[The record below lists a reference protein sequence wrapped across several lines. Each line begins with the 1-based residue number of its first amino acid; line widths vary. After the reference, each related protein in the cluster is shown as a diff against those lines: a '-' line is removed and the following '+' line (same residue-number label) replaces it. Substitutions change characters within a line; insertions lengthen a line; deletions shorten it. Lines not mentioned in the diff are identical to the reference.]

1 MNDLMPAT
9 ERFTTSSG
17 MKIEADLWGPISDRS
32 VLLLHG
38 GGQTRHS
45 WDSTAKRLANVGA
58 FAITLDMRGHG
69 RSDWSE
75 NSEYKLSQFSEDIAF
90 VLEEIGICPA
100 LVGASLGG
108 LVGMYLEGSVRPG
121 SISALVLVD
130 IVPNMNVN
138 GAERV
143 KDFMLEHSEVGF
155 ASLSEVAEVLAE
167 YNPYRKKPKDLEGLK
182 KNLRKHGNRWFW
194 HWDPSFISSERNE
207 KNPDMRNTQ
216 LLNEVMRNIDVPTLL
231 VRGKM
236 SDLVT
241 EVEAQEF
248 LREYPKS
255 EFVDVSGAGHMV
267 AGDKNDVFSEEVIQF
282 LDRIWGKVI

>member
-1 MNDLMPAT
+1 MNEFMPVT

-17 MKIEADLWGPISDRS
+17 IKIEADLWGPISDRS

-45 WDSTAKRLANVGA
+45 WDSTARRLADIGV
-58 FAITLDMRGHG
+58 FAITLDLRGHG
-69 RSDWSE
+69 RSDWSK
-75 NSEYKLSQFSEDIAF
+75 NSEYELSQFSEDIAF
-90 VLEEIGICPA
+90 VLEEIGICPV

-108 LVGMYLEGSVRPG
+108 LVGMYLEGRMRPG

-130 IVPNMNVN
+130 VVPNMNVN

-143 KDFMLEHSEVGF
+143 KDFMLKHSEVGF

-167 YNPYRKKPKDLEGLK
+167 YNPYRKKPTDLEGLK
-182 KNLRKHGNRWFW
+182 KNLRKRGNRWFW

-216 LLNEVMRNIDVPTLL
+216 LLNEVMSNIKVPTLL

-241 EVEAQEF
+241 EDEVQEF
-248 LREYPKS
+248 LEKFPQS
-255 EFVDVSGAGHMV
+255 DFVDVSGAGHMV
-267 AGDKNDVFSEEVIQF
+267 AGDKNDVFSEEVIAF
-282 LDRIWGKVI
+282 LNQIWVSNI

>member
-1 MNDLMPAT
+1 MNEFMPAT

-17 MKIEADLWGPISDRS
+17 IKIEADLWGPISDRS

-45 WDSTAKRLANVGA
+45 WDSTARRLADIGV
-58 FAITLDMRGHG
+58 FAITLDLRGHG
-69 RSDWSE
+69 RSDWSK
-75 NSEYKLSQFSEDIAF
+75 NSEYELSQFSEDIAF
-90 VLEEIGICPA
+90 VLEEIGICPV

-108 LVGMYLEGSVRPG
+108 LVGMYLEGRMRPG

-130 IVPNMNVN
+130 VVPNMNVN

-143 KDFMLEHSEVGF
+143 KDFMLKHSEVGF

-167 YNPYRKKPKDLEGLK
+167 YNPYRKKPTDLEGLK
-182 KNLRKHGNRWFW
+182 KNLRKRGNRWFW
-194 HWDPSFISSERNE
+194 HWDPTFISSERNE

-216 LLNEVMRNIDVPTLL
+216 LLNEVMSNIKVPTLL

-241 EVEAQEF
+241 EDEVQEF
-248 LREYPKS
+248 LEKFPQS
-255 EFVDVSGAGHMV
+255 DFVDVSGAGHMV
-267 AGDKNDVFSEEVIQF
+267 AGDKNDVFSEEVIAF
-282 LDRIWGKVI
+282 LNQIWVSNI

>member
-1 MNDLMPAT
+1 MNEFMPVT

-17 MKIEADLWGPISDRS
+17 IKIEADLWGPISDRS

-45 WDSTAKRLANVGA
+45 WDSTARRLADIGV
-58 FAITLDMRGHG
+58 FAITLDLRGHG
-69 RSDWSE
+69 RSDWSK
-75 NSEYKLSQFSEDIAF
+75 NSEYELSQFSEDIVF
-90 VLEEIGICPA
+90 VLEEIGICPV

-108 LVGMYLEGSVRPG
+108 LVGMYLEGRMRPG

-130 IVPNMNVN
+130 VVPNMNVN

-143 KDFMLEHSEVGF
+143 KDFMLKHSEVGF

-167 YNPYRKKPKDLEGLK
+167 YNPYRKKPTDLEGLK
-182 KNLRKHGNRWFW
+182 KNLRKRGNRWFW
-194 HWDPSFISSERNE
+194 HWDPTFISSERNE

-216 LLNEVMRNIDVPTLL
+216 LLNEVMSNIKVPTLL

-241 EVEAQEF
+241 EDEVQEF
-248 LREYPKS
+248 LEKFPQS
-255 EFVDVSGAGHMV
+255 DFVDVSGAGHMV
-267 AGDKNDVFSEEVIQF
+267 AGDKNDVFSGEVIAF
-282 LDRIWGKVI
+282 LNQIWVSNI

>member
-1 MNDLMPAT
+1 MPVT

-17 MKIEADLWGPISDRS
+17 IKIEADLWGPISDRS

-45 WDSTAKRLANVGA
+45 WDSTARRLADIGV
-58 FAITLDMRGHG
+58 FAITLDLRGHG
-69 RSDWSE
+69 RSDWSK
-75 NSEYKLSQFSEDIAF
+75 NSEYELSQFSEDIVF
-90 VLEEIGICPA
+90 VLEEIGICPV

-108 LVGMYLEGSVRPG
+108 LVGMYLEGRMRPG

-130 IVPNMNVN
+130 VVPNMNVN

-143 KDFMLEHSEVGF
+143 KDFMLKHSEVGF

-167 YNPYRKKPKDLEGLK
+167 YNPYRKKPTDLEGLK
-182 KNLRKHGNRWFW
+182 KNLRKRGNRWFW
-194 HWDPSFISSERNE
+194 HWDPTFISSERNE

-216 LLNEVMRNIDVPTLL
+216 LLNEVMSNIKVPTLL

-241 EVEAQEF
+241 EDEVQEF
-248 LREYPKS
+248 LEKFPQS
-255 EFVDVSGAGHMV
+255 DFVDVSGAGHMV
-267 AGDKNDVFSEEVIQF
+267 AGDKNDVFSGEVIAF
-282 LDRIWGKVI
+282 LNQIWVSNI

>member
-1 MNDLMPAT
+1 MNEFMPVT

-17 MKIEADLWGPISDRS
+17 IKIEADLWGPISDRS

-45 WDSTAKRLANVGA
+45 WDSTARRLADIGV
-58 FAITLDMRGHG
+58 FAITLDLRGHG
-69 RSDWSE
+69 RSDWSK
-75 NSEYKLSQFSEDIAF
+75 NSEYELSQFSEDIAF
-90 VLEEIGICPA
+90 VLEEIGICPV

-108 LVGMYLEGSVRPG
+108 LVGMYLEGRMRPG

-130 IVPNMNVN
+130 VVPNMNVN

-143 KDFMLEHSEVGF
+143 KDFMLKHSEVGF

-167 YNPYRKKPKDLEGLK
+167 YNPYRKKPTDLEGLK
-182 KNLRKHGNRWFW
+182 KNLRKRGNRWFW
-194 HWDPSFISSERNE
+194 HWDPTFISSERNE

-216 LLNEVMRNIDVPTLL
+216 LLNEVMSNIKVPTLL

-241 EVEAQEF
+241 EDEVQEF
-248 LREYPKS
+248 LEKFPQS
-255 EFVDVSGAGHMV
+255 DFVDVSGAGHMV
-267 AGDKNDVFSEEVIQF
+267 AGDKNDVFSEEVIAF
-282 LDRIWGKVI
+282 LNQIWVSNI

>member
-1 MNDLMPAT
+1 MNEFMPAT

-17 MKIEADLWGPISDRS
+17 IKIEADLWGPISDRS

-45 WDSTAKRLANVGA
+45 WDSTARRLADIGV
-58 FAITLDMRGHG
+58 FAITLDLRGHG
-69 RSDWSE
+69 RSDWSK
-75 NSEYKLSQFSEDIAF
+75 NSEYELSQFSEDIAF
-90 VLEEIGICPA
+90 VLEEIGICPV

-108 LVGMYLEGSVRPG
+108 LVGMYLEGRMRPG

-130 IVPNMNVN
+130 VVPNMNVN

-143 KDFMLEHSEVGF
+143 KDFMLKHSEVGF

-167 YNPYRKKPKDLEGLK
+167 YNPYRKKPTDLEGLK
-182 KNLRKHGNRWFW
+182 KNLRKRGNRWFW
-194 HWDPSFISSERNE
+194 HWDPTFISSERNE

-216 LLNEVMRNIDVPTLL
+216 LLNEVMSNIKVPTLL

-241 EVEAQEF
+241 EDEVQEF
-248 LREYPKS
+248 LEKFPQS
-255 EFVDVSGAGHMV
+255 DFVDVSGAGHMV
-267 AGDKNDVFSEEVIQF
+267 AGDRNDIFSEEVIAF
-282 LDRIWGKVI
+282 LNQIWVSNI

>member
-1 MNDLMPAT
+1 MNEFMPVT

-17 MKIEADLWGPISDRS
+17 IKIEADLWGPISDRS

-45 WDSTAKRLANVGA
+45 WDSTARRLADIGV
-58 FAITLDMRGHG
+58 FAITLDLRGHG
-69 RSDWSE
+69 RSDWSK
-75 NSEYKLSQFSEDIAF
+75 NSEYELSQFSEDIAF
-90 VLEEIGICPA
+90 VLEEIGICPV

-108 LVGMYLEGSVRPG
+108 LVGIQLEGRMRPG

-130 IVPNMNVN
+130 VVPNMNVN

-143 KDFMLEHSEVGF
+143 KDFMLKHSEVGF

-167 YNPYRKKPKDLEGLK
+167 YNPYRKKPTDLEGLK
-182 KNLRKHGNRWFW
+182 KNLRKRGNRWFW
-194 HWDPSFISSERNE
+194 HWDPTFISSERNE

-216 LLNEVMRNIDVPTLL
+216 LLNEVMSNIKVPTLL

-241 EVEAQEF
+241 EDEVQEF
-248 LREYPKS
+248 LEKFPQS
-255 EFVDVSGAGHMV
+255 DFVDVSGAGHMV
-267 AGDKNDVFSEEVIQF
+267 AGDRNDVFSEEVIAF
-282 LDRIWGKVI
+282 LNQIWVSNI

>member
-1 MNDLMPAT
+1 MNEFMPVT

-17 MKIEADLWGPISDRS
+17 IKIEADLWGPISDRS

-45 WDSTAKRLANVGA
+45 WDSTARRLADIGV
-58 FAITLDMRGHG
+58 FAITLDLRGHG
-69 RSDWSE
+69 RSDWSK
-75 NSEYKLSQFSEDIAF
+75 NSEYELSQFSEDISF
-90 VLEEIGICPA
+90 VLEEIGICPV

-108 LVGMYLEGSVRPG
+108 LVGMYLEGRMRPG

-130 IVPNMNVN
+130 VVPNMNVN

-143 KDFMLEHSEVGF
+143 KDFMLKHSEVGF

-167 YNPYRKKPKDLEGLK
+167 YNPYRKKPTDLEGLK
-182 KNLRKHGNRWFW
+182 KNLRKRGNRWFW
-194 HWDPSFISSERNE
+194 HWDPTFISSERNE

-216 LLNEVMRNIDVPTLL
+216 LLNEVMSNIKVPTLL

-241 EVEAQEF
+241 EDEVQEF
-248 LREYPKS
+248 LEKFPQS
-255 EFVDVSGAGHMV
+255 DFVDVSGAGHMV
-267 AGDKNDVFSEEVIQF
+267 AGDKNDVFSEEVIAF
-282 LDRIWGKVI
+282 LNQIWVSNI

>member
-1 MNDLMPAT
+1 MPVT

-17 MKIEADLWGPISDRS
+17 IKIEADLWGPISDRS

-45 WDSTAKRLANVGA
+45 WDSTARRLADIGV
-58 FAITLDMRGHG
+58 FAITLDLRGHG
-69 RSDWSE
+69 RSDWSK
-75 NSEYKLSQFSEDIAF
+75 NSEYELSQFSEDIAF
-90 VLEEIGICPA
+90 VLEEIGICPV

-108 LVGMYLEGSVRPG
+108 LVGMYLEGRMRPG

-130 IVPNMNVN
+130 VVPNMNVN

-143 KDFMLEHSEVGF
+143 KDFMLKHSEVGF

-167 YNPYRKKPKDLEGLK
+167 YNPYRKKPTDLEGLK
-182 KNLRKHGNRWFW
+182 KNLRKRGNRWFW
-194 HWDPSFISSERNE
+194 HWDQTFISSERNE

-216 LLNEVMRNIDVPTLL
+216 LLNEVMSNIKVPTLL

-241 EVEAQEF
+241 EDEVQEF
-248 LREYPKS
+248 LEKFPQS
-255 EFVDVSGAGHMV
+255 DFVDVSGAGHMV
-267 AGDKNDVFSEEVIQF
+267 AGDKNDVFSEEVIAF
-282 LDRIWGKVI
+282 LNQIWVSNI